1 MTRCKDGRL
10 LRPFLDWSF
19 KYLFGTPENKP
30 NLIAFLNLMLMPESP
45 IVDVE
50 FMNNESLP
58 ESEEMKECIFDLIC
72 KDKNGEQYLI
82 EVQNRPIENMRERI
96 IYYTCRLV
104 DRMGRRG
111 SEWDYQDI
119 KKVYSIC
126 IMNFNYEKDPVLR
139 RDIQL
144 CDVNTRKI
152 FSDKLNIILIQ
163 MPCMRGMKI
172 GECNK
177 YYEYLLYLLQ
187 QMHDGMKTIDELKRE
202 VADTKLPQGTKEL
215 FYKVLDT
222 AEVASLSE
230 EEQMKYESNLKNYMD
245 TMGCIRFARK
255 EGTAEGFGLGFDKGV
270 EKGEIIG
277 RNAEKVEI
285 AKSMKADGMDSKFIS
300 KHTGLPVEEIEKL

>member
-1 MTRCKDGRL
+1 M
-10 LRPFLDWSF
+10 RPFMDWSF
-19 KYLFGTPENKP
+19 KFLFGTEENKP
-30 NLIAFLNLMLMPESP
+30 NLIGFLNLMLMPESP

-172 GECNK
+172 GECDK
-177 YYEYLLYLLQ
+177 YYEYLLFL
-187 QMHDGMKTIDELKRE
+187 E
-202 VADTKLPQGTKEL
+202 
-215 FYKVLDT
+215 
-222 AEVASLSE
+222 
-230 EEQMKYESNLKNYMD
+230 
-245 TMGCIRFARK
+245 
-255 EGTAEGFGLGFDKGV
+255 
-270 EKGEIIG
+270 
-277 RNAEKVEI
+277 
-285 AKSMKADGMDSKFIS
+285 
-300 KHTGLPVEEIEKL
+300 

>member
-1 MTRCKDGRL
+1 MRTKKIESRKDSMTRCKDGRL

-58 ESEEMKECIFDLIC
+58 DSPEMKECVFDIIC
-72 KDKNGEQYLI
+72 INKNGEQYLI
-82 EVQNRPIENMRERI
+82 EVQNRQVENMRERI

-111 SEWDYQDI
+111 SKWDYQDI

-126 IMNFNYEKDPVLR
+126 IMNFNYEKEPVLR

-144 CDVNTRKI
+144 CDMKARKV

-163 MPCMRGMKI
+163 MPCMKGMKI
-172 GECNK
+172 GECDK
-177 YYEYLLYLLQ
+177 YYEYLLYLLRE
-187 QMHDGMKTIDELKRE
+187 MHDGMKTIDELKRE
-202 VADTKLPQGTKEL
+202 VAETRLPEEIKKM
-215 FYKVLDT
+215 FYGVLDT
-222 AEVASLSE
+222 ADFASLT
-230 EEQMKYESNLKNYMD
+230 EEQQARYES
-245 TMGCIRFARK
+245 
-255 EGTAEGFGLGFDKGV
+255 
-270 EKGEIIG
+270 
-277 RNAEKVEI
+277 
-285 AKSMKADGMDSKFIS
+285 
-300 KHTGLPVEEIEKL
+300 